1 MIYERRLEKK
11 LIGWSVSNNTFIFRT
26 SEDFDEKLE
35 FYCLTNDDKRPS
47 RIRLYKFILPLPSTM
62 KAKLEENKERQ
73 RQHRLQRLSQGF
85 LVKDSATRNAI
96 AQKMVDQG
104 ELDKLRKSVYDIIE
118 AEDFS
123 DFNMSLNGEQKNSL
137 KTELAKSQQ
146 KVERNICYSFDSV
159 LLAIDRM
166 IIEFKLD
173 WDLAELD
180 DGDHYM

>member
-1 MIYERRLEKK
+1 
-11 LIGWSVSNNTFIFRT
+11 
-26 SEDFDEKLE
+26 
-35 FYCLTNDDKRPS
+35 
-47 RIRLYKFILPLPSTM
+47 
-62 KAKLEENKERQ
+62 
-73 RQHRLQRLSQGF
+73 
-85 LVKDSATRNAI
+85 
-96 AQKMVDQG
+96 MVDQG
-104 ELDKLRKSVYDIIE
+104 ELDKLRKTIYNIIE